1 MMEIKLLEMILI
13 SSISVIIYGW
23 FFKIKWWKLVF
34 GIPPFLIALGLEDLS
49 LSYFSLLVIA
59 IIIAPIIE
67 ESMKFLFTFYGK
79 DVKTGIAV
87 GLSFALIENALYFN
101 SFGSIF
107 LLIFLLREFTDP
119 ILHSTTTAIS
129 TFTWKKGI
137 GYIGLPLAILMH
149 ASWNLFGYYTA
160 SMSYLIYVMA
170 GIYGTILIIIWM
182 KNDKESNSPSTVS
195 S

>member
-1 MMEIKLLEMILI
+1 MNIGFIEMLLI

-23 FFKIKWWKLVF
+23 FFEIKWRKLIF
-34 GIPPFLIALGLEDLS
+34 GIPPFLMAFVVEYLS
-49 LSYFSLLVIA
+49 LSYFSLLLIT

-67 ESMKFLFTFYGK
+67 ESAKFLFTFHGK
-79 DVKTGIAV
+79 DVKTGISV
-87 GLSFALIENALYFN
+87 GLTFALIENTVYFN

-160 SMSYLIYVMA
+160 TMSYLIYVMA
-170 GIYGTILIIIWM
+170 AIYGAILIMIWM
-182 KNDKESNSPSTVS
+182 KNDKGLDSPSSIS